1 MAQWVIERLSALAGG
16 EGVSLLIVLVI
27 ALAGANLLQQV
38 TLLAVRWLSYR
49 ISLKGYYTLQNSL
62 YRTVLYQPISFF
74 HRKRV
79 GDLISRIEN
88 DVAATT
94 QPISEVIQSFTS
106 RFITLIVLA
115 FVMFQTSSLAT
126 LIVLGIGGAATL
138 LPMVMGR
145 HYRRYM
151 RRQQTRQADVI
162 AGFQETLSSARLIK
176 SAATEE
182 RELEAYWRRA
192 MRTFAIQLRIRLYLL
207 IALHSGHVT
216 SILALAALLA
226 AGSYI
231 IRSGSVSVAEFA
243 TFVFIAREAGVLLA
257 ELGKNILLIYE
268 VLGASE
274 RVVELLRTPPELV
287 DGNDDK
293 HEFLDTIELQD
304 VSFDYGNGQVLD
316 GVNLTIRRGEFIALV
331 GPSGGGKSTV
341 LDLILRLQDPDSGK
355 VMMDGVDVRS
365 FSQKSYRRLFG
376 VVSQETILF
385 NDTVHNNLA
394 YSAAEVDHEQVVPM
408 ATAANAHKFIESLP
422 KKYHTLIGDRGVRLS
437 GGERQRLAI
446 ARALMSKPQVLLF
459 DEATSS
465 LDNMAERQVQQSID
479 RLVRTN
485 TAVVVAH
492 RLSTIERADHIYV
505 VDQGRIVESGTHQQ
519 LKARGGLYQSLLQ
532 TQSGVTLAAGS

>member
-74 HRKRV
+74 HRERV

-394 YSAAEVDHEQVVPM
+394 YSAAEVDHEQVVLM